1 MLTDEGFAQSF
12 HMGFCRNPSNGE
24 ERADSF
30 QHIFK
35 HDRKLRKAI
44 LRTAKNLIGFCWL
57 KQANIQTKAS
67 EGKNKIFAKDTKE
80 R

>member
-1 MLTDEGFAQSF
+1 MLTDEGLNEWFFCVQSF
-12 HMGFCRNPSNGE
+12 HMGFCKNPSNE

-44 LRTAKNLIGFCWL
+44 LRTAKNLIGFC
-57 KQANIQTKAS
+57 
-67 EGKNKIFAKDTKE
+67 
-80 R
+80 